1 MLLQMVR
8 FLCFG
13 WSYSILYTTVS
24 LSILPSV
31 DTGCFQVLPI
41 INIAALNIKTMVFFF
56 DTVFLLSL
64 DIFSTI
70 WYGIAISYGY
80 PLFNFLSNIHTV
92 FHSICTNSHF
102 YQQYTSVLSS
112 TSSVTLWISCFF
124 IIVIL
129 TGMGRYSGFNVHF
142 PNFW

>member
-24 LSILPSV
+24 LSILPLV
-31 DTGCFQVLPI
+31 DTGYFQVLTI
-41 INIAALNIKTMVFFF
+41 INIAAMNIKKMVFFF
-56 DTVFLLSL
+56 IQCFYFPWIYSQLYDMELLYHMAIL
-64 DIFSTI
+64 FSTFWVTSI
-70 WYGIAISYGY
+70 
-80 PLFNFLSNIHTV
+80 LSSIVSVPIH
-92 FHSICTNSHF
+92 I

-129 TGMGRYSGFNVHF
+129 TGMGRYNGFSVHF
-142 PNFW
+142 ASFW